1 MTSDTATPAKLTPDP
16 HVIVL
21 FGATGDLAKRKL
33 LPGLYHLFVAGLMPP
48 AFRIIGT
55 SPDPWERADFLDHVH
70 DSLQQFGR
78 REVQDGPWAAFRST
92 VDYIPSTG
100 DDGGALAAAIVA
112 ARNELGSS
120 VRTLHYLSVP
130 PFAFESVV
138 GMLGGAKL
146 TEEPSRVIIEKPFG
160 HDLESARHLNAVLHS
175 AFAEEQIFRIDHF
188 LGKEDV
194 QNILAARFANGF
206 FEPIWNRGHIDNVQI
221 DVPETLGL
229 EHRAGFYE
237 STGAYRD
244 MIVTHLLQAMG
255 FVAMERPQDLTPDEL
270 SQRKIEAFEAI
281 EAIDPS
287 DVVRGQYEGYR
298 SEDGVTPDSDTET
311 FAAARVH
318 LDNERWR
325 GVPFYLRTGKR
336 MAESR
341 RTVTLT
347 FAEPEHDL
355 FPGAQQTNALRFELS
370 EPGRIRLS
378 FLAKEPGPTMDLGPA
393 AMVFEYAT
401 SFNVT
406 HELEAYERLLH
417 DAMIGDRT
425 LFTRAPGIER
435 LWEVSDSVLK
445 NPRRVVPYPSGSWG
459 PAEADTL
466 LEGRRWALPDA
477 APTG

>member
-1 MTSDTATPAKLTPDP
+1 MTTDAGAGATLKPDP

-33 LPGLYHLFVAGLMPP
+33 LPGLYHLYVAGLMPP

-55 SPDPWERADFLDHVH
+55 SPDTWERSDFLEHVH

-78 REVQDGPWAAFRST
+78 REVRDGPWAGFRDT
-92 VDYIPSTG
+92 VDYVPSTG
-100 DDGGALAAAIVA
+100 DDGGALATAVA
-112 ARNELGSS
+112 TAQHDLGSS
-120 VRTLHYLSVP
+120 ARTLHYLSVP

-138 GMLGGAKL
+138 GMLGSAKL
-146 TEEPSRVIIEKPFG
+146 TDEPSRVIIEKPFG
-160 HDLESARHLNAVLHS
+160 HDLVSARHLNAVLHS
-175 AFAEEQIFRIDHF
+175 AFTEEQIFRIDHF

-194 QNILAARFANGF
+194 QNILVARFANGF

-229 EHRAGFYE
+229 EDRAGFYE

-270 SQRKIEAFEAI
+270 SRHKIETFEAI
-281 EAIDPS
+281 QPLDPQ

-298 SEDGVTPDSDTET
+298 SEDGVTPNSDTET
-311 FAAARVH
+311 YAAARVH

-355 FPGAQQTNALRFELS
+355 FPGARQTNALRFELS

-401 SFNVT
+401 SFNVR

-435 LWEVSDSVLK
+435 LWEVSGSVLED
-445 NPRRVVPYPSGSWG
+445 PRPVVPYSPGSWG
-459 PAEADTL
+459 PAEAEEL

>member
-1 MTSDTATPAKLTPDP
+1 
-16 HVIVL
+16 
-21 FGATGDLAKRKL
+21 
-33 LPGLYHLFVAGLMPP
+33 MPP
-48 AFRIIGT
+48 AFRIICT
-55 SPDPWERADFLDHVH
+55 SPDAWERADFLDHVH
-70 DSLQQFGR
+70 ESLQQFGR
-78 REVQDGPWAAFRST
+78 REVQDGPWAGFRDA
-92 VDYIPSTG
+92 VDYVPSTA
-100 DDGGALAAAIVA
+100 DDGDALAAAVTT
-112 ARNELGSS
+112 ARRDLGGS

-138 GMLGGAKL
+138 GMLGAARL

-255 FVAMERPQDLTPDEL
+255 FVAMERPENLTPDEL
-270 SQRKIEAFEAI
+270 YRHKEGAFEAI
-281 EAIDPS
+281 VPLDPQ

-298 SEDGVTPDSDTET
+298 SEDGVASDSDTET
-311 FAAARVH
+311 FAAARVT

-336 MAESR
+336 MAERVSEIAIQFRRPPLQLFRKTPVEHLSR
-341 RTVTLT
+341 NVLVIRVQ
-347 FAEPEHDL
+347 PED
-355 FPGAQQTNALRFELS
+355 GIILRF
-370 EPGRIRLS
+370 G
-378 FLAKEPGPTMDLGPA
+378 AKIPGPTLRVGNVAMDFRYKDYFGANP
-393 AMVFEYAT
+393 T
-401 SFNVT
+401 T
-406 HELEAYERLLH
+406 GYETLLYDCMKG
-417 DAMIGDRT
+417 DAT
-425 LFTRAPGIER
+425 LFQRADMAEIGWRIVQPLLDRWRETTEPPPVYR
-435 LWEVSDSVLK
+435 A
-445 NPRRVVPYPSGSWG
+445 GSWG
-459 PAEADTL
+459 PACADEL
-466 LEGRRWALPDA
+466 LAKDGRKWRKIEE
-477 APTG
+477 